1 MSVINMDQFKAMK
14 EKQERALQYAQAYGV
29 DINKVLTEMSEVE
42 ATEVTVTRTIS
53 RMEALQVIS
62 TLDSTVGTH
71 LATGDYESVDIGL
84 SLLTSDKVVMFPYI
98 PTHDEWYEGA
108 DDDKDNIASEYQYK
122 PTHDEWY
129 EGADDDKDNIAS
141 EYEPTHDEWY
151 ADMVIDDDKD
161 DIASEYTD
169 IKVIQWNPDIP
180 W

>member
-84 SLLTSDKVVMFPYI
+84 SLLTSDKVVTLPY
-98 PTHDEWYEGA
+98 E
-108 DDDKDNIASEYQYK
+108 

-151 ADMVIDDDKD
+151 ADMVVDDDKD
-161 DIASEYTD
+161 DIASEYPD